1 MGAVYLVRH
10 PRLPRLDALKL
21 LRRELNDDPGYTQR
35 FLQEADVVSRLAHR
49 NIVSVLDRG
58 EDDGQL
64 WLTMQYVEGTDV
76 ESALTAAGG
85 RFAPDRAVHVIA
97 EVASALDAAHR
108 QHLVHRDVKPANIL
122 LRAGDDGE
130 REQVF
135 LTDFGIAKPLDGGQ
149 ALTRTGMVL
158 ATFDYASP
166 EQIDSRP
173 LDGRSDQYSLGCVL
187 FRLLTGRVPYPGQ
200 SLVAA
205 VHGHL
210 ALPPPR
216 PSDVV
221 PELLPG
227 LDDVIARAMAK
238 DPDTRFASCRE
249 LAAAAAAALA
259 PGRTP
264 PVLGRPTEP
273 ENAVGRGGPPGP
285 RAAGGAARP
294 AAPPATEPAGAA
306 PDGAHAGPATRA
318 PRDAGLR
325 VPL

>member
-58 EDDGQL
+58 EDHGQL
-64 WLTMQYVEGTDV
+64 WLTMQYVDGTDA
-76 ESALTAAGG
+76 ETALARAGG
-85 RFAPDRAVHVIA
+85 RFPPDRAVHVVA

-122 LRAGDDGE
+122 LRAEDDGE

-135 LTDFGIAKPLDGGQ
+135 LTDFGIAKSLDGGK

-166 EQIDSRP
+166 EQIESRT
-173 LDGRSDQYSLGCVL
+173 LDGRSDLYSLGCVMH
-187 FRLLTGRVPYPGQ
+187 RLLTGSVPYPGQ

-210 ALPPPR
+210 ALAPPR
-216 PSDVV
+216 PSTLV
-221 PELLPG
+221 PELPPG
-227 LDDVIARAMAK
+227 LDDVVARAMAK
-238 DPDTRFASCRE
+238 HPGDRFASGRE
-249 LAAAAAAALA
+249 LAIAATAALA
-259 PGRTP
+259 PSTAPAR
-264 PVLGRPTEP
+264 
-273 ENAVGRGGPPGP
+273 
-285 RAAGGAARP
+285 RP
-294 AAPPATEPAGAA
+294 AAPET
-306 PDGAHAGPATRA
+306 
-318 PRDAGLR
+318 
-325 VPL
+325 V